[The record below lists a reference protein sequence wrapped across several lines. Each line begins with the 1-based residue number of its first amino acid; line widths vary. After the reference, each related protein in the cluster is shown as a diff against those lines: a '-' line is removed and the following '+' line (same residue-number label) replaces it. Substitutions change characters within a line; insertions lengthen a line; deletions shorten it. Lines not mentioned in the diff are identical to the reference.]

1 MSSYV
6 TIRSVSTAGR
16 RPSDSHLS
24 SDSHLPYF
32 AILIFVLFLET
43 TNQERMDAALADT
56 TNTMTGETTV
66 PVENIKTT
74 TTEETTPTTAETS
87 TAATTELTSEEKA
100 TQSKNNLTSGKRLLL
115 RSEFSK
121 AADYSWT

>member
-1 MSSYV
+1 
-6 TIRSVSTAGR
+6 
-16 RPSDSHLS
+16 
-24 SDSHLPYF
+24 
-32 AILIFVLFLET
+32 
-43 TNQERMDAALADT
+43 MDAALAT

-100 TQSKNNLTSGKRLLL
+100 TQSEEQLDIWKASFVEKRIQQGCRL
-115 RSEFSK
+115 
-121 AADYSWT
+121 